1 MQMITFGNNACPERF
16 FFFFFCSA
24 GTLHYMLYCISAHTH
39 TPETFLVSYLCND
52 SLTETLIQPVTLLLA
67 SAISHVDMVKMN
79 FKLDNGL
86 KKRKYPV
93 SSSSLDENG

>member
-16 FFFFFCSA
+16 FFSFVVPV
-24 GTLHYMLYCISAHTH
+24 HYTTCCTVYQHTH

-67 SAISHVDMVKMN
+67 STISHVDMVKMN

>member
-16 FFFFFCSA
+16 FLFIFFA
-24 GTLHYMLYCISAHTH
+24 VLYINTHTH

-67 SAISHVDMVKMN
+67 SAISHVDMVEMN
-79 FKLDNGL
+79 FKLDNDL
-86 KKRKYPV
+86 KKYPV

>member
-1 MQMITFGNNACPERF
+1 MPVLNVF
-16 FFFFFCSA
+16 FLFIFFA
-24 GTLHYMLYCISAHTH
+24 VLYINTHTH

-67 SAISHVDMVKMN
+67 SAISHVDMVEMN
-79 FKLDNGL
+79 FKLDNDL
-86 KKRKYPV
+86 KKYPV